1 MKNLIKILDNVQ
13 LRIESLYRIICIIF
27 AFGLFILLIGNVF
40 VRIFPV
46 VSLHWFDE
54 IVELLF
60 AWLVFLG
67 SAVLFS
73 RRDHFKID
81 WLSKLTKD
89 TKMDIIYR
97 ILINLICLTFFLIFM
112 FQSFR
117 LTRLANDWTSVFNIP
132 KKVYYSSMP
141 LAGLFMVY
149 VSLLDLLKIFYYSI
163 ISESPLDEV
172 V

>member
-1 MKNLIKILDNVQ
+1 MNNVIKILDIIQ
-13 LRIESLYRIICIIF
+13 LRVESLYRIICIIF
-27 AFGLFILLIGNVF
+27 AFGLFILLTGNVF

-73 RRDHFKID
+73 RKDHFKID
-81 WLSKLTKD
+81 WISKLTKN
-89 TKMDIIYR
+89 TKLDIFYR
-97 ILINLICLTFFLIFM
+97 LLINLICLIFFLFFM

-117 LTRLANDWTSVFNIP
+117 LTRMANDWTSVFNISRR
-132 KKVYYSSMP
+132 VYYISMP

-149 VSLLDLLKIFYYSI
+149 VSLLDLIKIFYKST
-163 ISESPLDEV
+163 ISKSSLDE
-172 V
+172 